1 MHGVT
6 ISNTHTKKKRTSII
20 KTIFEVDQ
28 IVRIDFW
35 LQKLIQQQ
43 PLTKTTINAKHKK
56 QRVIGIKYYTGKNK
70 NQLIIKVLVFVV
82 ILATTLF
89 VTHLSLPPLACR

>member
-35 LQKLIQQQ
+35 LQKLIQQ
-43 PLTKTTINAKHKK
+43 PSTKTTINAKHKK

-70 NQLIIKVLVFVV
+70 NYSIIRVSLFVV